1 MVNLCEK
8 AGSGVPKI
16 MEAVE
21 YNKYRY
27 PSLITEI
34 DKFEFTLW
42 DTSIIDSF
50 DIKNEIERNILEF
63 ILAHKTATVNEIVN
77 NLNIHRNTS
86 YKYLNGLKDKGILY
100 QSKIGNKYVYM
111 ININKDFAKYSVID
125 VMYSMIDVLKNHM

>member
-1 MVNLCEK
+1 M
-8 AGSGVPKI
+8 
-16 MEAVE
+16 
-21 YNKYRY
+21 
-27 PSLITEI
+27 ITEI

-42 DTSIIDSF
+42 DISIIDSF

-86 YKYLNGLKDKGILY
+86 YKYLNELKDKGILY

-111 ININKDFAKYSVID
+111 ININKDFAKYSVIE